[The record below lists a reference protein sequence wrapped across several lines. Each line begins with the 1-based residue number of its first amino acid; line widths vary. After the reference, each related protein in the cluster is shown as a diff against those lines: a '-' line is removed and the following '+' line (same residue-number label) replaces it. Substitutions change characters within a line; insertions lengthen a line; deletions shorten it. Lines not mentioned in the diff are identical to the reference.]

1 MSPCFRALN
10 LGGDFAVSQV
20 LFFLQE
26 SRLAKN
32 EAARMAAL
40 VEAEKECNLELSEK
54 LKGVTK
60 DREDVPGD
68 RVKPDQHAEA
78 LAQRDK

>member
-1 MSPCFRALN
+1 MTPCFRALN
-10 LGGDFAVSQV
+10 LGGDSAVSQF

-40 VEAEKECNLELSEK
+40 VEAEKECNLELLEK

-68 RVKPDQHAEA
+68 RVKPDQHTEA